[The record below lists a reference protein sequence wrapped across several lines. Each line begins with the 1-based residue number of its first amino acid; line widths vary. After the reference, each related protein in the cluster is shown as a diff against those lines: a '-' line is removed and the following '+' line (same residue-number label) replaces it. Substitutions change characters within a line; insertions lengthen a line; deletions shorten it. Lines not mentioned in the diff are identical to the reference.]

1 MMEGKG
7 VKETGSSTL
16 FRLFTTKVHTHIK
29 REKSSKTTTS
39 INLLIKYTSV
49 YVPYGV

>member
-29 REKSSKTTTS
+29 REKSSTTTTS

-49 YVPYGV
+49 